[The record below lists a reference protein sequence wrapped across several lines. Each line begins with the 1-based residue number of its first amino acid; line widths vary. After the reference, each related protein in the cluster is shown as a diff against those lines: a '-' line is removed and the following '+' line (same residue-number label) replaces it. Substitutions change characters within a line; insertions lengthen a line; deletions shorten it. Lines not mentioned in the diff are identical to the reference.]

1 MSTLM
6 EDRLTAALRARA
18 DQVQPEDLR
27 RVDVPVVSLEARRVR
42 SARRRRTAVLAGL
55 AAAACTA
62 AVAGPL
68 LLSGDAAPS
77 PAPAPTPATA
87 PTPSPETVR
96 SVLRLDVDGDGSLDR
111 AGLGRDRGRPWLVV
125 DLAAG
130 ERAVAPLPEDGTGM
144 PLGVGDIGGGPGE
157 ELVVP
162 VSDVAWDL
170 PLVHTWVD
178 GEGLVVAGWPDEEVE
193 GWRTGAKGNRWTVLA
208 PGLRT
213 WESATVPGDG
223 RYPYWDWSV
232 DGTRLRPKPVR
243 LGCAAPEDAP
253 APCPD
258 PTPAAGVDEPAGPDL
273 GARGDLPALLPA
285 LEERWMTDPF
295 RFDEEPGG
303 RDHVELQGPLP
314 EQGAA
319 VAAGQ
324 RELVVTR
331 DGVEYRAPLA
341 AGQAPWLVPRLLAV
355 HGDEPVFLL
364 ERFGGDTSLLELFVL
379 RDGELVPVETS
390 GEVFLGSGVVDHEG
404 RLTEQRTWVTVHGQV
419 FTAVL
424 LDHPSRRHRLWRWDL
439 GPTLVPTDLGVAC
452 IDWERE
458 DYGRCP

>member
-6 EDRLTAALRARA
+6 EDRLAAALRARA
-18 DQVQPEDLR
+18 EQVRPEDLR
-27 RVDVPVVSLEARRVR
+27 PVDVPVLSLEAGRTRA
-42 SARRRRTAVLAGL
+42 ARRRRTAVLAGL

-62 AVAGPL
+62 AVAAPL
-68 LLSGDAAPS
+68 LLTDAGS
-77 PAPAPTPATA
+77 EQTPAPAGPTEPL
-87 PTPSPETVR
+87 PTSSTERP
-96 SVLRLDVDGDGSLDR
+96 LGAAAADVDGDGVEDAATVVR
-111 AGLGRDRGRPWLVV
+111 RDGTLVIQV
-125 DLAAG
+125 DLASGDRAEAPVRAG
-130 ERAVAPLPEDGTGM
+130 VPGALLTA
-144 PLGVGDIGGGPGE
+144 GDVGGGPGV

-162 VSDVAWDL
+162 VSDRAYDL
-170 PLVHTWVD
+170 PLVYTWLA
-178 GEGLVVAGWPDEEVE
+178 GEGLVAATWPDAGLE
-193 GWRTGAKGNRWTVLA
+193 GWRPGVPVNRWTVLQD
-208 PGLRT
+208 GLRT
-213 WESATVPGDG
+213 WEAESVEGDG
-223 RYPYWDWSV
+223 RFPYWDWSL
-232 DGTRLRPKPVR
+232 DDRGRLRPGPVQ

-258 PTPAAGVDEPAGPDL
+258 KGDDGKGGPDV
-273 GARGDLPALLPA
+273 GPRGDLPALLPA

-341 AGQAPWLVPRLLAV
+341 AGQAPFLVPQLLAV
-355 HGDEPVFLL
+355 DGDEPVFLL
-364 ERFGGDTSLLELFVL
+364 ERFGGDTSLLEMFVL
-379 RDGELVPVETS
+379 RDAELVPVETS

-404 RLTEQRTWVTVHGQV
+404 EMTEQRTWVTVHGQV